1 MFSIEE
7 RGWVL
12 EELRRRGWRFILFQD
27 WGVSHACLF
36 NNDVAPSLLLNLPF
50 FHPCRLDA
58 GAAGS
63 SSDMRGLLSFQTFF
77 FSFIPSLFLSA
88 TPAFHYIPA
97 RSPPEH
103 LHPSI
108 ICGSS
113 YLCFDLAPSF
123 QPSSCLSIAFICME
137 SISFGLG

>member
-7 RGWVL
+7 SSWVL
-12 EELRRRGWRFILFQD
+12 EELRHCGWRIILFQD
-27 WGVSHACLF
+27 SGVSHTYLI
-36 NNDVAPSLLLNLPF
+36 NNDVASSF
-50 FHPCRLDA
+50 KFASFYPCRRDA
-58 GAAGS
+58 GAAGNS
-63 SSDMRGLLSFQTFF
+63 SNVHGLLSFQTF

-88 TPAFHYIPA
+88 IPAFHYIPA
-97 RSPPEH
+97 LSPPEH

-108 ICGSS
+108 ISGSS

-123 QPSSCLSIAFICME
+123 HPSSCLSIAFICVE

>member
-1 MFSIEE
+1 MFCIEE
-7 RGWVL
+7 SRWVL
-12 EELRRRGWRFILFQD
+12 EELCHCGWRFILFQD
-27 WGVSHACLF
+27 SGVSHTYLI
-36 NNDVAPSLLLNLPF
+36 NNDVASSLFLNLPF

-58 GAAGS
+58 GAAGNS
-63 SSDMRGLLSFQTFF
+63 SNMRGLLSFRTF

-88 TPAFHYIPA
+88 IPAFHYIPA
-97 RSPPEH
+97 LSPPEH

-108 ICGSS
+108 ISGSS

-123 QPSSCLSIAFICME
+123 HPSSCLSIAFICVE